1 MSSSYRRLFPWP
13 SVKRMQGFFVPCLN
27 LEEVQQAGLKEAL
40 RCRVFDA
47 HAMPRIKDGKIG
59 VWFYRGPS
67 KRK

>member
-1 MSSSYRRLFPWP
+1 
-13 SVKRMQGFFVPCLN
+13 MQGFFVPCLN

-59 VWFYRGPS
+59 VWFFRGPRPYVS
-67 KRK
+67 RR